1 MVYISLHQYIT
12 TTLHISVLNYLY
24 MNYSYTWL
32 YRVQQ
37 LQLVGSGVSRER
49 FDKLWSELNAEI
61 EVQRHKAVIRTKKS
75 TTNPFKAMRIPL
87 PKKTSANARQN
98 LIIGRFPTSK
108 AYSGILE
115 SCVRR
120 VVLSKEKGSTL
131 GMSITVSSFIL

>member
-1 MVYISLHQYIT
+1 M
-12 TTLHISVLNYLY
+12 
-24 MNYSYTWL
+24 

-37 LQLVGSGVSRER
+37 LQLVGSNLPRER

-75 TTNPFKAMRIPL
+75 QTNPFKAMRIPL
-87 PKKTSANARQN
+87 PKKASSTNARQN

>member
-1 MVYISLHQYIT
+1 M
-12 TTLHISVLNYLY
+12 
-24 MNYSYTWL
+24 
-32 YRVQQ
+32 
-37 LQLVGSGVSRER
+37 GSGVSRER

-87 PKKTSANARQN
+87 PKKSSANARQN

-120 VVLSKEKGSTL
+120 VVLNKEKDSTL
-131 GMSITVSSFIL
+131 GMSITVSCTKAVITYIWITL

>member
-1 MVYISLHQYIT
+1 M
-12 TTLHISVLNYLY
+12 
-24 MNYSYTWL
+24 
-32 YRVQQ
+32 
-37 LQLVGSGVSRER
+37 GSGVSRER

-87 PKKTSANARQN
+87 PKKSSANARQN
-98 LIIGRFPTSK
+98 LIIGRFPTNK

-120 VVLSKEKGSTL
+120 VVLNKEKGSTL
-131 GMSITVSSFIL
+131 GMSITVSLQAVYSHRIVAISNSTSCDIRTVHKMLS

>member
-1 MVYISLHQYIT
+1 M
-12 TTLHISVLNYLY
+12 
-24 MNYSYTWL
+24 
-32 YRVQQ
+32 
-37 LQLVGSGVSRER
+37 SRER

-87 PKKTSANARQN
+87 PKKSSGNARQN

-115 SCVRR
+115 SCIRR
-120 VVLSKEKGSTL
+120 VVLNKERGSTL
-131 GMSITVSSFIL
+131 GMSITVGLPCYHTCINFVITEVKYTVIVKKINM